1 MAKRFSVNGSAA
13 HARLCSGSVGIVIAD
28 SDTAALVVAP
38 KPGSGNGAV
47 LTAVTSR
54 AWKDVWTIA
63 TGSAGIGGRRRE
75 HA

>member
-1 MAKRFSVNGSAA
+1 M
-13 HARLCSGSVGIVIAD
+13 IAD